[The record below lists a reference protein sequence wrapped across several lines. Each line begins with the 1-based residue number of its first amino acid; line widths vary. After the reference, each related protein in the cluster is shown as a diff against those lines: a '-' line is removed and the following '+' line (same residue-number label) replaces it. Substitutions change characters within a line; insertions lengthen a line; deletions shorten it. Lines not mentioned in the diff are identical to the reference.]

1 MQRLAD
7 LVIQQ
12 ERRAS
17 RAARRLHDD
26 AGPALTGIGFQLSAL
41 GLPREQTVEIREALE
56 AAMTAV
62 REVSNE
68 LHSNVVERSG
78 LAMAVER
85 LVDAARSR
93 TEGKVT
99 LEISNEKRYDPELA
113 GAVFRVLEE
122 SLDNA
127 IRHAYA
133 SVIQVRVHAGAEAL
147 TVEVSDD
154 GVGFDPDSGH
164 GAGLMLAQ
172 ARAAAA
178 GLKFIIESGTGQG
191 TIVKIQTS

>member
-41 GLPREQTVEIREALE
+41 GLTKEQTAEIREALE

-68 LHSNVVERSG
+68 LHSNFVERSG

-99 LEISNEKRYDPELA
+99 LDRSSPADK
-113 GAVFRVLEE
+113 
-122 SLDNA
+122 
-127 IRHAYA
+127 
-133 SVIQVRVHAGAEAL
+133 Q
-147 TVEVSDD
+147 
-154 GVGFDPDSGH
+154 
-164 GAGLMLAQ
+164 
-172 ARAAAA
+172 
-178 GLKFIIESGTGQG
+178 
-191 TIVKIQTS
+191 